1 MFLSTGIGV
10 PLMLTYVYGVVVLS
24 LCRSRSSCG
33 RSQPGDL
40 GVVELENL
48 TKRESCTASC
58 PLVGT
63 PAWCCTGC
71 DPAAVAAPQPGASCW
86 PGAAGRLQVGV
97 MEGAVSVVQS
107 THSLGPVH
115 VPRCKEL

>member
-1 MFLSTGIGV
+1 MFLPTGIGV

-71 DPAAVAAPQPGASCW
+71 DPAAVDS
-86 PGAAGRLQVGV
+86 
-97 MEGAVSVVQS
+97 S
-107 THSLGPVH
+107 TAWGFL
-115 VPRCKEL
+115 LA